1 MSLKESRISLPILS
15 IELNNRR
22 QVKVTMQ
29 KYTSLKDKQNEL
41 KVDGKFELALTWLED
56 LNNKSQEKDNF
67 KVLKAF

>member
-1 MSLKESRISLPILS
+1 MNLKESRISLPILS